1 MATSNRD
8 DALKAIETLINNS
21 LGDLSFDTLSPESVA
36 ESIVN
41 AGLEQYGMDPNS
53 DEYKAAFELNYN
65 YLIGQDAFQQTFNRF
80 KMGMDYVSAAIKLMP
95 ALVSEII
102 NYRISYTQTSGGEI
116 PTETTAN
123 ATVSTNPDIK
133 QTLITLESLSDKI
146 VDLISQSIEWGIDV
160 DQMLI
165 NAPDQIQSWRS
176 SLLAI

>member
-1 MATSNRD
+1 
-8 DALKAIETLINNS
+8 
-21 LGDLSFDTLSPESVA
+21 
-36 ESIVN
+36 
-41 AGLEQYGMDPNS
+41 MDPNS

-65 YLIGQDAFQQTFNRF
+65 YLIGQDDFQQTFNRF

-95 ALVSEII
+95 VLVSEII

-146 VDLISQSIEWGIDV
+146 VDLISQSIE
-160 DQMLI
+160 
-165 NAPDQIQSWRS
+165 
-176 SLLAI
+176 

>member
-1 MATSNRD
+1 
-8 DALKAIETLINNS
+8 
-21 LGDLSFDTLSPESVA
+21 
-36 ESIVN
+36 
-41 AGLEQYGMDPNS
+41 
-53 DEYKAAFELNYN
+53 
-65 YLIGQDAFQQTFNRF
+65 
-80 KMGMDYVSAAIKLMP
+80 MP
-95 ALVSEII
+95 VLVSEII

-123 ATVSTNPDIK
+123 VTVSTNPDIK

-176 SLLAI
+176 SLLVI